1 MKPNKSIRRFD
12 VFAEYNRLKAEREG
26 KDPEEAKAYG
36 IWLAK
41 VVAARKFSRT
51 TEKRQEHTER
61 LREPWPEGAKTR
73 TLGDEE
79 QSAETFDRDII
90 ARMGEEFYR
99 EEFAPAIA
107 RAFKAGERYE
117 KIRDAIRED
126 WAA

>member
-1 MKPNKSIRRFD
+1 MKPQKETRRFD
-12 VFAEYNRLKAEREG
+12 VFAEYNRLKAERDG
-26 KDPEEAKAYG
+26 KDAEEAKAYG

-41 VVAARKFSRT
+41 VVAARKFSRRPEGRKEMS
-51 TEKRQEHTER
+51 EK

-79 QSAETFDRDII
+79 QTAATFDRDIV

-99 EEFAPAIA
+99 EVFAPTIA
-107 RAFKAGERYE
+107 RAFEAGEKYE
-117 KIRDAIRED
+117 KIRDTIRED